1 MAKKKNYNTM
11 MLLYGNDSDSHE
23 VNQALNSD
31 LKRTHQRLKRR
42 YIDLQHLFYFQFS
55 YYHTNLQLRAAKDEE
70 AERHGSG
77 SGSGSGGPSA
87 AGCCLASAARGGAAA
102 APERQPGA
110 VVGLVGPLGLRG
122 AHPAEDAG
130 EHGEHKHRGQHAE
143 EGADRRSCGG
153 GVPRRGVRAGHL
165 VARQRHRRRRRGW
178 CRWHGG
184 RHSCSRA
191 KADAVGG
198 RW

>member
-1 MAKKKNYNTM
+1 M

-70 AERHGSG
+70 AERHGSRLRRRR
-77 SGSGSGGPSA
+77 P
-87 AGCCLASAARGGAAA
+87 LRGRLLLGLRSPRRPPPRRAPAP
-102 APERQPGA
+102 PERQPGA

-198 RW
+198 GW

>member
-1 MAKKKNYNTM
+1 MIRSSPACSRKK
-11 MLLYGNDSDSHE
+11 S
-23 VNQALNSD
+23 
-31 LKRTHQRLKRR
+31 

-198 RW
+198 GW